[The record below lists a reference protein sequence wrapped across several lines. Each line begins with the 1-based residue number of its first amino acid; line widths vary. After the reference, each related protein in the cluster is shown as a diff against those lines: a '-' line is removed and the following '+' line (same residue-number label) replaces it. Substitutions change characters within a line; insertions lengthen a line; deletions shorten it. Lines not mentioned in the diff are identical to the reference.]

1 METDPSRFSVLFV
14 DDEPQ
19 ILSMLK
25 RILAGEDY
33 ISIPLNS

>member
-1 METDPSRFSVLFV
+1 METDPSRFSVPFV

-25 RILAGEDY
+25 RILAEEDY